1 LEVTGI
7 VIVLGSLHIIFA
19 IATLA
24 WIALFVTT
32 ILLYSRY
39 KLKYDAKETAI
50 NSAVSGRL
58 ADTIANN
65 ISIKLN
71 ANLKNEVHAF
81 KELTQSQAK
90 IQQFL
95 RLLNEV
101 VDTLQSGFMVVL
113 EVAMLLLVFY
123 FWRKNVASLGDF
135 ILIQA
140 YVINLTGRL
149 WDFGRVTRHMYEG
162 FAYCNE
168 MTEILT
174 MRYEVR
180 DRIGAKPLVISDGK
194 ISFKKVDFNYN
205 STRSVLRKLS
215 LDIRAGEKLGVVGHS
230 GAGKSTLVSLLLR
243 YYDLTGGD
251 ILIDDQNIAEVTQD
265 SLRKSISLI
274 PQDVMLFHR
283 TIAEN
288 IRYGKWDATD
298 EEVRAAA
305 KLAYCD
311 AFIEALPNQ
320 YETLVGERGVRLS
333 GGERQR
339 IAIARAILKNA
350 PILILDEATSSL
362 DSGSE
367 AAIQKSLAH
376 LMKGKTTIVIAHRL
390 STLKQMDRIVVI
402 EDGHVQEEGT
412 HDELIKK
419 KNGRYAELWNLQVGG
434 FITE

>member
-1 LEVTGI
+1 
-7 VIVLGSLHIIFA
+7 
-19 IATLA
+19 
-24 WIALFVTT
+24 
-32 ILLYSRY
+32 
-39 KLKYDAKETAI
+39 
-50 NSAVSGRL
+50 
-58 ADTIANN
+58 
-65 ISIKLN
+65 
-71 ANLKNEVHAF
+71 
-81 KELTQSQAK
+81 
-90 IQQFL
+90 
-95 RLLNEV
+95 
-101 VDTLQSGFMVVL
+101 
-113 EVAMLLLVFY
+113 
-123 FWRKNVASLGDF
+123 
-135 ILIQA
+135 
-140 YVINLTGRL
+140 L

-298 EEVRAAA
+298 QEVRAAA

-311 AFIEALPNQ
+311 TFIEALPNQ

-376 LMKGKTTIVIAHRL
+376 LMQGKTTIVIAHRL